1 MADNKLEQ
9 MLEKLVNND
18 RAGADELFHEF
29 VIEKSRGIYE
39 KMLENDLED
48 LEVDEAK
55 DEEVDEAS
63 KDEEETN
70 EATDEEVDEASDDE
84 ETNEATDEEV
94 DEASKDEE
102 VDEASDE
109 DVEEATDEKTDE
121 NFGEITPEADPM
133 GGDAADDM
141 MGDIE
146 ADGEEGEGD
155 DMGGDEEEIEDR
167 VVDLEDA
174 LDDLKAEFEKMMAG
188 DKGDDEGDED
198 AADMDMDDEGDED
211 KEEAIE
217 VPSELSVED
226 EAMPFES
233 KAKTAGE
240 QMREYVEKVA
250 EPKGEDNKAKSPVA
264 SKNDMGGTAS
274 NIAAG
279 GEGSTSG
286 SAMSSKEEN
295 AGNVNVP
302 GGKASKSMSNA
313 KGHGAEKKGAG
324 ESGANTKSTIGS

>member
-18 RAGADELFHEF
+18 RSGADELFHEF

-63 KDEEETN
+63 KDEEVD
-70 EATDEEVDEASDDE
+70 EATDEEVDESSDDE

-94 DEASKDEE
+94 DEASDEE

-109 DVEEATDEKTDE
+109 EVDE

-146 ADGEEGEGD
+146 AGGEEGDMDG

-174 LDDLKAEFEKMMAG
+174 LDDLKAEFEKMMSG
-188 DKGDDEGDED
+188 DKDGDEGDDD

-211 KEEAIE
+211 KEEAIM

-226 EAMPFES
+226 EAPAFEGKKS
-233 KAKTAGE
+233 AGE
-240 QMREYVEKVA
+240 QMREYVEKVT
-250 EPKGEDNKAKSPVA
+250 PKMGDTGTDGTKSPVA
-264 SKNDMGGTAS
+264 GKNDMGGTTA
-274 NIAAG
+274 NIAKG
-279 GEGSTSG
+279 GTGSEKG
-286 SAMSSKEEN
+286 SAMSAKEDDM
-295 AGNVNVP
+295 GNVNKP
-302 GGKASKSMSNA
+302 GGKASKSMTPNA

-324 ESGANTKSTIGS
+324 ETGTNSKSTIGS

>member
-39 KMLENDLED
+39 KMLESDLED
-48 LEVDEAK
+48 LDEVK

-63 KDEEETN
+63 NDEETN
-70 EATDEEVDEASDDE
+70 EASDEEVDESSDDE

-94 DEASKDEE
+94 DEASDEE

-146 ADGEEGEGD
+146 ADGDKGD
-155 DMGGDEEEIEDR
+155 MDGDMGGDEEEIEDR

-188 DKGDDEGDED
+188 DKDGDEGDED

-211 KEEAIE
+211 KEEAFD
-217 VPSELSVED
+217 VAPELSVED
-226 EAMPFES
+226 EAPAFEGT
-233 KAKTAGE
+233 KTAGE
-240 QMREYVEKVA
+240 QMREYVEKVT
-250 EPKGEDNKAKSPVA
+250 PKMGDTGTDGTKSPVA
-264 SKNDMGGTAS
+264 GKNDMGGDAG
-274 NIAAG
+274 NIAQG
-279 GEGSTSG
+279 GDEKGG
-286 SAMSSKEEN
+286 KASAPKEDN

-302 GGKASKSMSNA
+302 GGKASKSMTANA

-324 ESGANTKSTIGS
+324 ETGANTKSTIGS

>member
-55 DEEVDEAS
+55 DEEVDEAT
-63 KDEEETN
+63 DEEETN
-70 EATDEEVDEASDDE
+70 EATDEEVDEAS
-84 ETNEATDEEV
+84 
-94 DEASKDEE
+94 DEE

-133 GGDAADDM
+133 GGDPADDM

-146 ADGEEGEGD
+146 ADADGEGD
-155 DMGGDEEEIEDR
+155 EGGDDEEEIEDR

-188 DKGDDEGDED
+188 DKGDDEGDD
-198 AADMDMDDEGDED
+198 ADMDMDDEGDED

-226 EAMPFES
+226 EMPAFEGKKS
-233 KAKTAGE
+233 DGE
-240 QMREYVEKVA
+240 VMREYVDKVA
-250 EPKGEDNKAKSPVA
+250 TPKGEDNKAKSPVA

-279 GEGSTSG
+279 GEGATGG
-286 SAMSSKEEN
+286 SAMSSKEDN

-324 ESGANTKSTIGS
+324 ETGANTKSTIGS

>member
-39 KMLENDLED
+39 KMLETDLED

-63 KDEEETN
+63 NDEETN
-70 EATDEEVDEASDDE
+70 EASDEEVDESSDDE

-94 DEASKDEE
+94 DEASDEE

-109 DVEEATDEKTDE
+109 EVDE
-121 NFGEITPEADPM
+121 NFGEITPEADPI
-133 GGDAADDM
+133 GGDAGDAM
-141 MGDIE
+141 MKDIE
-146 ADGEEGEGD
+146 ADGEEGEDGD
-155 DMGGDEEEIEDR
+155 IGDEEEIEDR

-174 LDDLKAEFEKMMAG
+174 LDDLKAEFEKMMSG
-188 DKGDDEGDED
+188 DSDDGEEGDDD
-198 AADMDMDDEGDED
+198 AADMPDLDPEGDED
-211 KEEAIE
+211 KEEAFD
-217 VPSELSVED
+217 VAPELSVED
-226 EAMPFES
+226 EAPAFEGT
-233 KAKTAGE
+233 KTAGE
-240 QMREYVEKVA
+240 QMREYVEKVT
-250 EPKGEDNKAKSPVA
+250 PKMGDTGTDGTKSPVA
-264 SKNDMGGTAS
+264 GKNDMGGTAS
-274 NIAAG
+274 NIAG
-279 GEGSTSG
+279 G
-286 SAMSSKEEN
+286 SAEEKGGKAGAPKEDN

-302 GGKASKSMSNA
+302 GAKASKSMSANA

-324 ESGANTKSTIGS
+324 ETGTNSKSTIGS

>member
-63 KDEEETN
+63 KDEEVD
-70 EATDEEVDEASDDE
+70 EATDEEVDESSDDE

-94 DEASKDEE
+94 DESDEDLDETTDEE
-102 VDEASDE
+102 VDE
-109 DVEEATDEKTDE
+109 
-121 NFGEITPEADPM
+121 NFGEFTPEADPM
-133 GGDAADDM
+133 GGDAGDAM
-141 MGDIE
+141 MQDIE
-146 ADGEEGEGD
+146 ADGGEEGEDGD
-155 DMGGDEEEIEDR
+155 MDGDEEEIEDR

-174 LDDLKAEFEKMMAG
+174 LDDLKSEFEKMMSGEKDGEEDG
-188 DKGDDEGDED
+188 DAEEMPDMDPEGDED
-198 AADMDMDDEGDED
+198 Q
-211 KEEAIE
+211 EEAFD
-217 VPSELSVED
+217 VAPELSVED
-226 EAMPFES
+226 EAPAFEGTKS
-233 KAKTAGE
+233 AGE
-240 QMREYVEKVA
+240 QMREYVEKVT
-250 EPKGEDNKAKSPVA
+250 PKMGDTGTDGTKSPVA
-264 SKNDMGGTAS
+264 GKNDMGGTAG
-274 NIAAG
+274 NIAG
-279 GEGSTSG
+279 G
-286 SAMSSKEEN
+286 SAEEKGGKASAPKEDN

-302 GGKASKSMSNA
+302 GAKASKSMSANA

-324 ESGANTKSTIGS
+324 ETGTNSKSTIGS

>member
-63 KDEEETN
+63 KDEETN
-70 EATDEEVDEASDDE
+70 EASDESSDDE

-94 DEASKDEE
+94 DEATDEE

-133 GGDAADDM
+133 GGDPADDM

-146 ADGEEGEGD
+146 ADADGEGD
-155 DMGGDEEEIEDR
+155 EDGDDEEEIEDR

-188 DKGDDEGDED
+188 DKDED
-198 AADMDMDDEGDED
+198 DGEADMDMDDEGDED
-211 KEEAIE
+211 KEEAIA

-279 GEGSTSG
+279 GEGATSG

-313 KGHGAEKKGAG
+313 KGHGTEKKGAG
-324 ESGANTKSTIGS
+324 ETGANTKSTIGS

>member
-1 MADNKLEQ
+1 

-55 DEEVDEAS
+55 DEEVDEAT
-63 KDEEETN
+63 DEEETN
-70 EATDEEVDEASDDE
+70 EATDEEVDESSDDE

-94 DEASKDEE
+94 DEATDEE

-133 GGDAADDM
+133 GGDPADDM

-146 ADGEEGEGD
+146 ADADGEGD
-155 DMGGDEEEIEDR
+155 EGGDDEEEIEDR

-188 DKGDDEGDED
+188 DKDED
-198 AADMDMDDEGDED
+198 DGEADMDMDDEGDED

-279 GEGSTSG
+279 GEGATSG

>member
-39 KMLENDLED
+39 KMLETDLED

-63 KDEEETN
+63 NDEETN
-70 EATDEEVDEASDDE
+70 EASDEEVDESSDDE

-94 DEASKDEE
+94 DEASDEE

-109 DVEEATDEKTDE
+109 EVDE

-133 GGDAADDM
+133 GGDAGDAM
-141 MGDIE
+141 MKDIE
-146 ADGEEGEGD
+146 ADGEEGEDGD
-155 DMGGDEEEIEDR
+155 IGDEEEIEDR

-174 LDDLKAEFEKMMAG
+174 LDDLKAEFEKMMSG
-188 DKGDDEGDED
+188 DSDDGEEGDDD
-198 AADMDMDDEGDED
+198 AADMPDLDPEGDED
-211 KEEAIE
+211 KEEAFD
-217 VPSELSVED
+217 VAPELSVED
-226 EAMPFES
+226 EAPAFEGT
-233 KAKTAGE
+233 KTAGE
-240 QMREYVEKVA
+240 QMREYVEKVT
-250 EPKGEDNKAKSPVA
+250 PKMGDTGTDGTKSPVA
-264 SKNDMGGTAS
+264 GKNDMGGTAS
-274 NIAAG
+274 NIAG
-279 GEGSTSG
+279 G
-286 SAMSSKEEN
+286 SAEEKGGKAGAPKEDN

-302 GGKASKSMSNA
+302 GAKASKSMSANA

-324 ESGANTKSTIGS
+324 ESGTNSKSTIGS

>member
-1 MADNKLEQ
+1 
-9 MLEKLVNND
+9 
-18 RAGADELFHEF
+18 
-29 VIEKSRGIYE
+29 
-39 KMLENDLED
+39 
-48 LEVDEAK
+48 
-55 DEEVDEAS
+55 
-63 KDEEETN
+63 
-70 EATDEEVDEASDDE
+70 
-84 ETNEATDEEV
+84 
-94 DEASKDEE
+94 
-102 VDEASDE
+102 
-109 DVEEATDEKTDE
+109 
-121 NFGEITPEADPM
+121 
-133 GGDAADDM
+133 
-141 MGDIE
+141 
-146 ADGEEGEGD
+146 
-155 DMGGDEEEIEDR
+155 
-167 VVDLEDA
+167 
-174 LDDLKAEFEKMMAG
+174 
-188 DKGDDEGDED
+188 
-198 AADMDMDDEGDED
+198 MDDEGDED

-279 GEGSTSG
+279 GEGATSG

>member
-63 KDEEETN
+63 KDEEVD
-70 EATDEEVDEASDDE
+70 EATDEEVDESSDDE

-94 DEASKDEE
+94 DEASDEE

-109 DVEEATDEKTDE
+109 EVDE

-141 MGDIE
+141 MADIKADSDEGDM
-146 ADGEEGEGD
+146 D
-155 DMGGDEEEIEDR
+155 DMGGDDEEEIEDR

-211 KEEAIE
+211 KEEAFD
-217 VPSELSVED
+217 VAPELSVED
-226 EAMPFES
+226 EAPAFEGT
-233 KAKTAGE
+233 KTAGE
-240 QMREYVEKVA
+240 QMREYVEKVT
-250 EPKGEDNKAKSPVA
+250 PKMGDTGTDGTKSPVA
-264 SKNDMGGTAS
+264 GKNDMGGDAG
-274 NIAAG
+274 NIAQG
-279 GEGSTSG
+279 GDEKGG
-286 SAMSSKEEN
+286 KASAPKEDN

-302 GGKASKSMSNA
+302 GAKASKSMTANA

-324 ESGANTKSTIGS
+324 ETGTNSKSTIGS